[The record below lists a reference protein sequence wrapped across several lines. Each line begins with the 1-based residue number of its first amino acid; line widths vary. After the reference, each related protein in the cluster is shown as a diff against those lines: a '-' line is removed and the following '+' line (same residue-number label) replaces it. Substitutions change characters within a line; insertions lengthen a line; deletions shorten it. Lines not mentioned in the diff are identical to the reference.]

1 LTTDVIRRRS
11 GFSRIAYAVVKE
23 PNGPVQGP

>member
-1 LTTDVIRRRS
+1 LTTDYRRRS